1 MVSGFYLV
9 RRSRHALCD
18 GPSSVLCKHD
28 SCFTLVESFESHDLK
43 VRSLGRGDESTCFPI
58 MWPGF
63 DSQIQLTC
71 NLYLL
76 VFCSAS

>member
-1 MVSGFYLV
+1 MRSVMVHLQFRVNTILV
-9 RRSRHALCD
+9 SHIII
-18 GPSSVLCKHD
+18 
-28 SCFTLVESFESHDLK
+28 FVESFESNDLK

-71 NLYLL
+71 TLYLL
-76 VFCSAS
+76 VFYSAS